1 MHERA
6 KYTRSSHPETRGL
19 QLYLKR
25 DSSTGVFLWIL
36 GNFLY
41 REHIW
46 RLLLNMLLASFEYL
60 TSKTTTPA
68 NIYLFK
74 VSNRNIRK
82 RFEMCLKLAIK
93 NQSDNNDV
101 VLVFLSLVLNIF
113 HILFCVPMV
122 VFEQVIVSWDWKLRK
137 VSILQSVLPF
147 TSFI

>member
-1 MHERA
+1 MNIMHERV
-6 KYTRSSHPETRGL
+6 KYTRSSHRETWGL

-25 DSSTGVFLWIL
+25 DSGTGVFLWIL

-68 NIYLFK
+68 SIYLLK

-82 RFEMCLKLAIK
+82 RFETCLKLAIK
-93 NQSDNNDV
+93 KLEWQQWRRFG
-101 VLVFLSLVLNIF
+101 VF
-113 HILFCVPMV
+113 
-122 VFEQVIVSWDWKLRK
+122 IVSFENIPHLFLCSHGCLW
-137 VSILQSVLPF
+137 
-147 TSFI
+147 TSNC

>member
-1 MHERA
+1 MNIMHERA

-93 NQSDNNDV
+93 KPEWQQWRCFG
-101 VLVFLSLVLNIF
+101 VF
-113 HILFCVPMV
+113 
-122 VFEQVIVSWDWKLRK
+122 IVSFEH
-137 VSILQSVLPF
+137 IPHPF
-147 TSFI
+147 LCSHGCLWTSNC